1 MIFDSFRGTHA
12 LLKTFLSDKLKIF
25 LLLQE
30 DGRLWYL
37 FFVPNFPCPALRHRK
52 SKYLP
57 QHVNSS
63 SQKQCTGIYK
73 CLPFFSLQLVR
84 LSNPILSEQF
94 GMKVIIWC
102 FCALFETIKKK
113 KSNYYLDVFFA
124 WCQIVCFTILVLSCP
139 GSKLSIFYLG
149 AKLSI
154 CLLSDQL
161 SGAKLCYNIYS

>member
-63 SQKQCTGIYK
+63 SQKQCTGIYR
-73 CLPFFSLQLVR
+73 CWPFFFFTTIGKTIKSYPEWTIWNEGDYLVLLCPFWDNKEEKNQL
-84 LSNPILSEQF
+84 
-94 GMKVIIWC
+94 IIWM
-102 FCALFETIKKK
+102 
-113 KSNYYLDVFFA
+113 YLLLD
-124 WCQIVCFTILVLSCP
+124 
-139 GSKLSIFYLG
+139 
-149 AKLSI
+149 AKLYVSLYW
-154 CLLSDQL
+154 C
-161 SGAKLCYNIYS
+161 